1 MRTIF
6 LCILMLFI
14 ASTQTWAQNHVENDS
29 RMLQDT
35 APRKGEKAMLR
46 GDVNGD
52 GTVTI
57 TDVTELVNI
66 ILGKNTEAV
75 EVNIAT
81 DVNRDH
87 KITIADVT
95 ALVNIILGHSLP
107 ELPFDPDD
115 GTGEALAKPN

>member
-1 MRTIF
+1 
-6 LCILMLFI
+6 MLFI

-29 RMLQDT
+29 KTLQGV

-57 TDVTELVNI
+57 ADVTELV
-66 ILGKNTEAV
+66 
-75 EVNIAT
+75 
-81 DVNRDH
+81 D
-87 KITIADVT
+87 
-95 ALVNIILGHSLP
+95 IILGHTLP